1 MAAPQDQ
8 FVQIPVAA
16 TEKSTV
22 LNALDSAGNVWWF
35 DFNQQSW
42 RMMSQKRQA

>member
-8 FVQIPVAA
+8 FVQIAFGA
-16 TEKSTV
+16 TDTSTQ

-35 DFNQQSW
+35 DFNQSLW
-42 RMMSQKRQA
+42 RVMSQKRQA